1 MRHPDSSMWQRSSVA
16 RVTWLLFAGYAWVF
30 LGCALASGQDAVVAA
45 AVAAPGL
52 LTCVPIVATV
62 AAVAAEDNTWAEPPP
77 KRSRVADG
85 WLARFTAGY
94 KSNFATEDRRSSNGG
109 REESRKKWDAEK
121 AGAWIYR

>member
-1 MRHPDSSMWQRSSVA
+1 MWQRSSVA

-45 AVAAPGL
+45 AIAAPGL

-85 WLARFTAGY
+85 WLRSRSQFDPAL
-94 KSNFATEDRRSSNGG
+94 KTEGC
-109 REESRKKWDAEK
+109 
-121 AGAWIYR
+121 

>member
-1 MRHPDSSMWQRSSVA
+1 MWQRSSVA

-45 AVAAPGL
+45 AIAAPGL

-77 KRSRVADG
+77 SQAVAGGVHSWLHYRSTWIGNGSINQGLSYPA
-85 WLARFTAGY
+85 
-94 KSNFATEDRRSSNGG
+94 ATDRYMTGG
-109 REESRKKWDAEK
+109 RR
-121 AGAWIYR
+121 